1 VKHTKGEFIED
12 DDGEFLGMGEE
23 DDVLGD
29 GGLGGGGGADGDDEA
44 GGKKRKDGGK
54 GKGEKESA

>member
-1 VKHTKGEFIED
+1 
-12 DDGEFLGMGEE
+12 MGEE

-29 GGLGGGGGADGDDEA
+29 GGLGEDGADGGGDEA

-54 GKGEKESA
+54 GKGECV